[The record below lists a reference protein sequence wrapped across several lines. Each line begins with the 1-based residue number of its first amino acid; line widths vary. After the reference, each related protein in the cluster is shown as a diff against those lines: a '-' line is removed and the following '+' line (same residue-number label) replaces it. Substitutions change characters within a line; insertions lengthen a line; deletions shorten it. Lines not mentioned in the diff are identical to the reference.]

1 MAKRG
6 FASKEEAE
14 EAARRQAGWGLNMI
28 PYHCRDPVTS
38 SLLSAAA
45 AIINAAYDAYDAVEV
60 RFQDLPAT
68 PGHERAIPA

>member
-1 MAKRG
+1 
-6 FASKEEAE
+6 
-14 EAARRQAGWGLNMI
+14 MI

-38 SLLSAAA
+38 SLLSAAP
-45 AIINAAYDAYDAVEV
+45 AIINAAYDAVEV